1 MPNLID
7 AIKAEAEKLD
17 AEGRKFDVRKA
28 LPDLLDK
35 LGVNTADEHEVF
47 HAVLT
52 FLVKAAEAG
61 VASEVQNLGL

>member
-1 MPNLID
+1 MPNIID
-7 AIKAEAEKLD
+7 SIRAEAEKLD
-17 AEGRKFDVRKA
+17 GEARKFDIRKA

-61 VASEVQNLGL
+61 VIAETKDLGL